1 MRRAGDAGRMRL
13 LLWRQHGRR
22 TINCQDRKPELPFE
36 QLKLYLELYKHHSDL
51 FLKGMALYL
60 AIAGT
65 LSGFYFS
72 DRVNMQTKRYIAFGV
87 TVGSVV
93 AFAGCLISHKW
104 LKAIDAHMAHL
115 SSLSGFEQIPLFGPK
130 GILVIML
137 LISLLLV
144 IGRVLAMI
152 LA

>member
-1 MRRAGDAGRMRL
+1 MADEQSTAKAE
-13 LLWRQHGRR
+13 
-22 TINCQDRKPELPFE
+22 KPELPFE

-65 LSGFYFS
+65 LGGFYFS

-93 AFAGCLISHKW
+93 AFAGCIISHRW
-104 LKAIDAHMAHL
+104 LKAIDSHMAHL
-115 SSLSGFEQIPLFGPK
+115 SSLCGFEQIPLFGPK

-144 IGRVLAMI
+144 IGGVLAMI